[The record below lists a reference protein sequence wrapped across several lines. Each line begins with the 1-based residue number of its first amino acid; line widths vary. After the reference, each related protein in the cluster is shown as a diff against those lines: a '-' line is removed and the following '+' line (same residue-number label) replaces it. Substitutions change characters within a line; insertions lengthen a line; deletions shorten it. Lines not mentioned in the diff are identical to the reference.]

1 MNFVPY
7 SKIETENLGIL
18 LFTARCIAYIAALIF
33 IIGCLLIIVNVVINL
48 LPAAEINTDSG
59 ETYNAS
65 GGYGMALGGCVA
77 IFTSLLV
84 LGLSGIFAAIVNWD
98 HRKSSVMQ

>member
-18 LFTARCIAYIAALIF
+18 LFTARCIAYIAAFIF
-33 IIGCLLIIVNVVINL
+33 IIGCLLVIVNVVMSL
-48 LPAAEINTDSG
+48 LPAAEINMDTG
-59 ETYNAS
+59 EKYIAS
-65 GGYGMALGGCVA
+65 GGYGMALVGGVA